1 MGVRDCPAR
10 RNRTKTKGL
19 PLFKKPE
26 NAVFKFRKYGVG
38 KNFSAK
44 KKFFL
49 GSVLWQ
55 IRKIFL
61 LFAEKTI

>member
-10 RNRTKTKGL
+10 RNRIKTKGL

-44 KKFFL
+44 KNFFS
-49 GSVLWQ
+49 GRYCAQ